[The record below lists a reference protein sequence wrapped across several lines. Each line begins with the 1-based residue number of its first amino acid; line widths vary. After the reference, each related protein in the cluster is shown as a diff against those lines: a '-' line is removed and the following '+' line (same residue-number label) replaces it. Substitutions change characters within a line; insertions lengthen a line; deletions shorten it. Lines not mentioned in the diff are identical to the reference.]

1 MARLATGKISQERKQ
16 IEATVKKVILVT
28 WERGKLALPCCPTLK
43 EAPILE
49 PAARPFSLHTAR
61 ALPLLLMYA
70 LTLGLSA
77 FLLFAVQPMFARLI
91 LPKLGGAPS
100 VWAVAMCFFQAALLA
115 GYAYAHTLDRFAPP
129 RAAVLIHVCLLLI
142 ALLAL
147 PIGVA
152 ARWGDPP
159 AGDAYRWQLLV
170 MATGVGLPF
179 LAIAATAPLLQSWF
193 ARSGHP
199 HASDPY
205 FLYGASNFG
214 SLGALL
220 LYPVLI

>member
-1 MARLATGKISQERKQ
+1 
-16 IEATVKKVILVT
+16 
-28 WERGKLALPCCPTLK
+28 
-43 EAPILE
+43 
-49 PAARPFSLHTAR
+49 
-61 ALPLLLMYA
+61 MYA
-70 LTLGLSA
+70 ATLCLSA

-115 GYAYAHTLDRFAPP
+115 GYAYAHALDRFARP
-129 RAAVLIHVCLLLI
+129 RAAVLIHISLLLL

-220 LYPVLI
+220 LYPVAIEPGLGLVAQSQTWSLGFLLLGMHDLGLRAADAGGGRSGPAAPLSTNTTRSHA